1 MFISVE
7 TERRR
12 REEEGGGLRQG
23 EVLTTSPRT
32 AQIFADGAEISTWQG
47 GSKHHTMTKLLCFI
61 DFVAVTKAS

>member
-23 EVLTTSPRT
+23 EVLITSPRT
-32 AQIFADGAEISTWQG
+32 AQIFAAELRFQPG
-47 GSKHHTMTKLLCFI
+47 K
-61 DFVAVTKAS
+61 VAPNITL